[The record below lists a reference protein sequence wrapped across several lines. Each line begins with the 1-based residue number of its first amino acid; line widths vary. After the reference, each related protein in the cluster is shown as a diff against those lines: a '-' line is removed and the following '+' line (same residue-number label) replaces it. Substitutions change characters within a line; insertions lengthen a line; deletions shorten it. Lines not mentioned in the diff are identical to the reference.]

1 MITYF
6 RYFTTYKSTI
16 LYDAIVDF
24 KKNMNERELLYEY
37 SKQLQIQI
45 NTWET
50 LYNYL
55 CNTNKRI
62 VIKHKNICYW
72 KKSLLYIYI
81 KFITEV
87 SDNLERNG
95 KRGKIIFVFLDKN
108 RKTIN
113 RKIQKYENSIF
124 DKNNTC
130 DIQKP
135 QVSNPAIQHN
145 YIKYI
150 DTFVWPT
157 SDYVDVNLLK
167 TSNEQELY
175 NEYYNQLH
183 FPYFGFNWDA
193 LYDCLRDLEWIGNNN
208 VIVTHGRVEQW
219 ESSMLNTYI
228 EIIVDTCNT
237 WTTWGEPH
245 KITFIFQDED
255 KDRINRIA
263 QTYLYKKRANTLKQI
278 IDATRI
284 FLLIILKRWPWKK

>member
-6 RYFTTYKSTI
+6 HFFSIYEST
-16 LYDAIVDF
+16 LLSDVIVDL
-24 KKNMNERELLYEY
+24 KKITDERELLYEY

-45 NTWET
+45 PCWVT

-55 CNTNKRI
+55 SKTKKRI
-62 VIKHKNICYW
+62 IIKHENICCW
-72 KKSLLYIYI
+72 EKALLDTYI
-81 KFITEV
+81 KLITDV
-87 SDNLERNG
+87 SDDLERRG
-95 KRGKIIFVFLDKN
+95 KRGYVIFIFPDKN
-108 RKTIN
+108 RKIVMKKT
-113 RKIQKYENSIF
+113 QEYEKQLF
-124 DKNNTC
+124 DNNCAYAVRNTH
-130 DIQKP
+130 
-135 QVSNPAIQHN
+135 VSNFVVQQN
-145 YIKYI
+145 YIDYI
-150 DTFVWPT
+150 STFILPA
-157 SDYVDVNLLK
+157 SNYVEVDLQKVY
-167 TSNEQELY
+167 NENDLY

-193 LYDCLRDLEWIGNNN
+193 LYDCLRDLEWIGDNN
-208 VIVTHGRVEQW
+208 VIVTHGRVERW

-237 WTTWGEPH
+237 WTIWGEPH

-284 FLLIILKRWPWKK
+284 FPLIILKRWPWKK